1 MPFTNQLSLEQRNTF
16 LPIMEV
22 LIKVL
27 NTSTPAPEDINTL
40 LLLTRNLTRDADIP
54 KDEFGNAIPGFAG
67 FNDLGISLDGGG
79 LLEDGDIV
87 VDVEGVP
94 NINTQFGKDH
104 LENILGYFG
113 ISPTRSPW
121 WDLQSKLLNW

>member
-27 NTSTPAPEDINTL
+27 NTSTPATEDINTL
-40 LLLTRNLTRDADIP
+40 LLYTRNLTRDADIP
-54 KDEFGNAIPGFAG
+54 KDEFGNAIPGFGG

-79 LLEDGDIV
+79 LLEDGDII

-94 NINTQFGKDH
+94 NINTQFGNRPFREYNRVFPQQGVRGG
-104 LENILGYFG
+104 LCNLSY
-113 ISPTRSPW
+113 
-121 WDLQSKLLNW
+121 